1 MANIYDYEGNVIDIG
16 SGQVVPTYPD
26 ADCRAAFIR
35 AMQDKADKL
44 GLDMTINGVA
54 GFSDDS
60 VDNQLANGKTMAKLY
75 AIASGYDELCK
86 IWNTSTDKRIYSK
99 GSITT
104 SHLLHSSVYGYNDGG
119 HYANSL
125 TDYYDMLGGKT
136 GTWSPFSLLGAIIKG
151 PNDTLLCGWVRKSG
165 GESASANRWSC
176 MKKLVDIACSL
187 QENPSA
193 DVSSM
198 QTALVND
205 GCVAAEIIKLP
216 MGNMLL
222 YEKADLTSANSNYGT
237 FIYGYN
243 DTVKDKIASN
253 TKVLTAITALD
264 FVSDLNELVTLTAS
278 DVANQTGG
286 TDAAPVLAA
295 GEQFTVK
302 ELLYA
307 MMMPSSNRAA
317 QAIARHVGNKLLY
330 QKYDGLT
337 ATPV

>member
-16 SGQVVPTYPD
+16 SGQVFPTYPD
-26 ADCRAAFIR
+26 ADCRAAFVQ

-60 VDNQLANGKTMAKLY
+60 VDNQLANGKAMAKLY

-86 IWNTSTDKRIYSK
+86 IWNTSTDKTIYSK
-99 GSITT
+99 GTITT
-104 SHLLHSSVYGYNDGG
+104 SHLLHSSVYGYNDGS

-136 GTWSPFSLLGAIIKG
+136 GTWSPLRLLGAIIKG
-151 PNDTLLCGWVRKSG
+151 PDGALLCGWVRRNG
-165 GESASANRWSC
+165 AESASSNRWSC
-176 MKKLVDIACSL
+176 MKKLVDIAYAL
-187 QENPSA
+187 LANPSA
-193 DVSSM
+193 DISSM

-205 GCVAAEIIKLP
+205 KCVAAEIIKLP
-216 MGNMLL
+216 VGNMLL
-222 YEKADLTSANSNYGT
+222 YEKADLTDNSENAKYDT

-264 FVSDLNELVTLTAS
+264 YADLNELVMLTAS
-278 DVANQTGG
+278 DVANQSGG
-286 TDAAPVLAA
+286 TDASPILAA
-295 GEQFTVK
+295 GEQFTVR

-317 QAIARHVGNKLLY
+317 QAVARYVGNKILN
-330 QKYDGLT
+330 QKAQMMRG
-337 ATPV
+337 